1 MSMSMFMPCRNAI
14 NVIGNGV
21 VVHVPSLF
29 EEIAE
34 LEQKGVDVSVL
45 IVITTNITAVITTMN
60 VPFMQLDSRRNL
72 LQQPF

>member
-1 MSMSMFMPCRNAI
+1 MLFLLCDCYLLLLCRNAI

-34 LEQKGVDVSVL
+34 LEQKGVDVSDVNS
-45 IVITTNITAVITTMN
+45 TYNTHYTNRLT
-60 VPFMQLDSRRNL
+60 
-72 LQQPF
+72 